1 MGFSSL
7 DCAAAPMNLPSTQS
21 RTRVSS
27 TMFSRGLSS
36 TAAISRSG
44 LVIAGFLAGFLA
56 TITFHQLM
64 LMLLNELGLT
74 TRGAFV
80 TEPAQPFGVPAV
92 LSTAFW
98 GGLWGVALT
107 IVSKPNHSGAQY
119 WLSALL
125 FGTFAPTL
133 VAWFVVAPLKSMP
146 IAAGWRIPSMTAS
159 VLVNAGWAT
168 GTALLL
174 RLWFS
179 QQIRAYGRNRDPTS
193 DGG

>member
-1 MGFSSL
+1 
-7 DCAAAPMNLPSTQS
+7 MNLPCAQS
-21 RTRVSS
+21 QTRVSS
-27 TMFSRGLSS
+27 AMFSRGLSS
-36 TAAISRSG
+36 TGAMSRSG

-64 LMLLNELGLT
+64 LMLLNEFDLT
-74 TRGAFV
+74 ARGAFV
-80 TEPAQPFGVPAV
+80 IQPTHPFGVPAV

-98 GGLWGVALT
+98 GGLWGVVLTFALR
-107 IVSKPNHSGAQY
+107 PNHSGAQY
-119 WLSALL
+119 WLLALL

-146 IAAGWRIPSMTAS
+146 IAAGWRMPPMATA
-159 VLVNAGWAT
+159 VLVNAAWAT

-174 RLWFS
+174 RLWLS
-179 QQIRAYGRNRDPTS
+179 QQVRARGRRRDPTS